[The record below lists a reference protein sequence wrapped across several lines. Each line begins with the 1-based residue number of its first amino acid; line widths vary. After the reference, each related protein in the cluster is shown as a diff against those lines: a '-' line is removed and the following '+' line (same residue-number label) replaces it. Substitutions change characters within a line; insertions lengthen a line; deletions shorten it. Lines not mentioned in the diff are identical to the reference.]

1 MADTRPA
8 TGMNPTQWDDKY
20 NREYFQENPFTPVMG
35 TGPNSII
42 QIKEDFSKGKG
53 DNMTVNLVG
62 RMSDDD
68 GVEGTDMLEG
78 NEEEMDT
85 RSFNFTINKRRKA
98 IRIPEMSEYR
108 SSINLRD
115 AARDVLMDWSQENTK
130 KRIITALGS
139 INGVTYASAS
149 EAQKDAWLVDNA
161 DRVQFGKL
169 RSNGVSNDHS
179 TALATIDNTDD
190 KATAALVSTLKRLAL
205 ARRTTAGKRK
215 IRPIRVEGQNRRYFK
230 LYCGPRAFRDLS
242 NDATIIQAQREVTLA
257 QENNRLFQG
266 GDLLWNGVI
275 IHEVDDIEALT
286 GVGNGG
292 IDVEPMWLCGAQ
304 ALVYGIGKRWKSK
317 TKEFDYGDKFGVAME
332 EICGIHKSRYGSGAD
347 DTSDLVD
354 HGVVS
359 AYVAAVGDA

>member
-8 TGMNPTQWDDKY
+8 TGMQPTEWDDKY
-20 NREYFQENPFTPVMG
+20 TREYFQENPFTPVMG

-42 QIKEDFSKGKG
+42 QIKEDFTKGKG
-53 DNMTVNLVG
+53 DNMTINLVG
-62 RMSDDD
+62 RMADDD
-68 GVEGTDMLEG
+68 GIEGTDMLEG
-78 NEEEMDT
+78 NEEEMDS

-108 SSINLRD
+108 SAINLRD

-139 INGVTYASAS
+139 INGVAYASAT

-161 DRVQFGKL
+161 DRVQFGAL
-169 RSNGVSNDHS
+169 RANGSSLDHS

-190 KATAALVSTLKRLAL
+190 KLTPGALSMLKRLAL
-205 ARRTTAGKRK
+205 AKRTTAGKRK

-230 LYCGPRAFRDLS
+230 AYVGPRSFRNLANNS
-242 NDATIIQAQREVTLA
+242 TIQQAQREVSLQ

-266 GDLLWNGVI
+266 GDLLWDGII
-275 IHEVDDIEALT
+275 IHEVDDIEVLS

-304 ALVYGIGKRWKSK
+304 ALVYGIGKRWKSR
-317 TKEFDYGDKFGVAME
+317 TKEFDYGDKFGVAIE
-332 EICGIHKSRYGSGAD
+332 EICGIHKTRYGSGTD
-347 DTSDLVD
+347 DTDDLVD
-354 HGVVS
+354 HGVVTG
-359 AYVAAVGDA
+359 YFAAVADA

>member
-20 NREYFQENPFTPVMG
+20 TREYFQENPFTPVMG

-78 NEEEMDT
+78 NEEEMDS

-130 KRIITALGS
+130 KRITTALGS
-139 INGVTYASAS
+139 INGVAYASAS

-169 RSNGVSNDHS
+169 RSNGSSLDHS
-179 TALATIDNTDD
+179 VALATIDNTDD

-242 NDATIIQAQREVTLA
+242 NDATIVQAQREVQLQ

-266 GDLLWNGVI
+266 GDLLWNGVV
-275 IHEVDDIEALT
+275 IHEIDDIEPIT

-304 ALVYGIGKRWKSK
+304 ALVYGIGKRWKSR
-317 TKEFDYGDKFGVAME
+317 TKEFDYGDKYGVAME
-332 EICGIHKSRYGSGAD
+332 EICGIHKTRYGSGNN
-347 DTSDLVD
+347 DTDDLVD
-354 HGVVS
+354 HGVVT